1 MGLFDKLRHELID
14 IIDWTDDTGDTLVWR
29 FPRYENEIKYGAQL
43 VVRESQMA
51 AFINEGKL
59 VQEGSMEELRGSS
72 KTLEDAF
79 VRAVGVG
86 TMRETLDW
94 L

>member
-1 MGLFDKLRHELID
+1 VVERLCDRVA
-14 IIDWTDDTGDTLVWR
+14 IIND
-29 FPRYENEIKYGAQL
+29 
-43 VVRESQMA
+43 
-51 AFINEGKL
+51 GKL